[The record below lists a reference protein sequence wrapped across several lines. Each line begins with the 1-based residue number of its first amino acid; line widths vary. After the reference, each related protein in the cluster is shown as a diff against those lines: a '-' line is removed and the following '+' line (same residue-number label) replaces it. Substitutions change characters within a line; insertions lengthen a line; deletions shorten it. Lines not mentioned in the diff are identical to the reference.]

1 MLKVGIVGI
10 GGRMGH
16 ALWDCC
22 LGLDGAKI
30 VCGIDKSTDSLPSG
44 CNIEVV
50 DEPSKLSQAP
60 DLFIDFSRPKCSL
73 SVLEYA
79 KEHQCKVVLG
89 TTGFDYEQKA
99 KIKEYSKKI
108 AIVFAANFSVGV
120 NILLNLVKKTS
131 KIMADADIEI
141 VEAHHR
147 YKVDAPSGTALAI
160 GEAAAAGR
168 NVNLK
173 DVMVSGRDGFSGE
186 RIYGSFGLSSIRGGD
201 IVGEHTA
208 MFCSEGERV
217 ELSHIAS
224 SRQTFARGAFRAAL
238 WLENK
243 KPGLYDMNEVLGLK
257 E

>member
-22 LGLDGAKI
+22 LGLDGAKV

-44 CNIEVV
+44 YNIEVV

-60 DLFIDFSRPKCSL
+60 DLFIDFSRPECSL

-89 TTGFDYEQKA
+89 TTGFDYEQKD

-173 DVMVSGRDGFSGE
+173 DVMVSGRDGITGE
-186 RIYGSFGLSSIRGGD
+186 RIYGSIGF
-201 IVGEHTA
+201 
-208 MFCSEGERV
+208 
-217 ELSHIAS
+217 
-224 SRQTFARGAFRAAL
+224 Q
-238 WLENK
+238 
-243 KPGLYDMNEVLGLK
+243 
-257 E
+257 